1 MGVKTKTFG
10 MPPFLPN
17 KALTRF
23 GVGLVGKK
31 GGLEWHHVRY
41 SMNVDVASCFLYW
54 RCSRTSSETLCL
66 EVGSHPQPGTVKTVA
81 RDELLRSVDK
91 KLVKHM
97 RSSFGRCL
105 FDTLFCSEVDFLL
118 QRRYSASLEQRNQTT
133 WLLDVLSLGVETS
146 QWGILFEQGQSLISK
161 DCIVTYTVLHH
172 IPKCACTVVFR
183 CLTYV
188 CSRRCREL

>member
-1 MGVKTKTFG
+1 MRPLGVKTKTFG

-17 KALTRF
+17 KALTGF

-41 SMNVDVASCFLYW
+41 SMNVDVASSFLCW
-54 RCSRTSSETLCL
+54 RFQRTSSETLCL

-91 KLVKHM
+91 KLVKHF
-97 RSSFGRCL
+97 RSTFGRCL
-105 FDTLFCSEVDFLL
+105 FDKLFCSGVDFLL
-118 QRRYSASLEQRNQTT
+118 QRRNGASLEQRNQT

-146 QWGILFEQGQSLISK
+146 Q
-161 DCIVTYTVLHH
+161 
-172 IPKCACTVVFR
+172 
-183 CLTYV
+183 
-188 CSRRCREL
+188 

>member
-1 MGVKTKTFG
+1 MRPLRVRTKTFG

-31 GGLEWHHVRY
+31 GRLEWHHVRY
-41 SMNVDVASCFLYW
+41 SMNVDVASCFLYC
-54 RCSRTSSETLCL
+54 RFSRTSSETLCL

-91 KLVKHM
+91 KLVKHL

-105 FDTLFCSEVDFLL
+105 FDTLFCSEVDFFSSKEKQCSGTKPGYWMFFL
-118 QRRYSASLEQRNQTT
+118 
-133 WLLDVLSLGVETS
+133 
-146 QWGILFEQGQSLISK
+146 WGLKHPNKESYLNR
-161 DCIVTYTVLHH
+161 
-172 IPKCACTVVFR
+172 A
-183 CLTYV
+183 
-188 CSRRCREL
+188 